1 MSVITSIACLLTK
14 HQAGNYRDES
24 DDYIKIINSV
34 GHCNICRAQ
43 YSPRPIHQLLCVFY
57 SHVHLTMGVYI
68 KQ

>member
-1 MSVITSIACLLTK
+1 MSAILVTAEAC
-14 HQAGNYRDES
+14 
-24 DDYIKIINSV
+24 V

-43 YSPRPIHQLLCVFY
+43 YSPRPIHQLLCVSY